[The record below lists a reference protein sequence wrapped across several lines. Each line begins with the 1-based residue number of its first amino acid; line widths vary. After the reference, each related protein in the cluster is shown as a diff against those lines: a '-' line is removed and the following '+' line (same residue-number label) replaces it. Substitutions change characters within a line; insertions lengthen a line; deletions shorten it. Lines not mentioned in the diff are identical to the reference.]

1 MDAQKDID
9 AVPKHEEQI
18 AKQKST
24 IAELKLK
31 ILTLD
36 RELRENGNQ
45 TQTLER
51 ENTNLSSQWQLA
63 LSEAG
68 GQKSTNKAYQSL
80 DNEFKLITH
89 LLDLDRDVQ
98 PAQIT
103 QAVAEL
109 VSKTTKQ
116 QFASDTDLMQKAT
129 TAEV

>member
-80 DNEFKLITH
+80 DNEFKLIAH